1 VYAIKSRLLFETAA
15 ICFAAETVIMH
26 RCRQH
31 RPATIVFRFPAFA
44 LLLVPVTIATIA
56 NADDVQPLHEQIDR
70 LIADRTPNYDNLAAP
85 LADDAE
91 FLRRVSLDLTGMI
104 PTTAAARQFLA
115 DADPEKRAKLID
127 QLLAGPEYARH
138 MQRVFDVIL
147 MRRLPSKNVPAAVW
161 ETFLRNAFAENKS
174 WDQITREILGAD
186 GVDKDNRG
194 PARFYLDRNG
204 EVNEITRDI
213 GRVFLGANLECAQC
227 HDHPEYDDWKQE
239 HYYGISAF
247 LVRSSLFTDPK
258 SKTTMLA
265 EKADG
270 EVKFESVFEV
280 RDKKSKGPKSTLPR
294 LFDEVALT
302 EPEFKK
308 GDEYEVKPAKD
319 VRPIPKYSRRAQLP
333 AAITAPG
340 NERFA
345 RTAANRLWAIMLGRG
360 LIEPVDMDH
369 AGNPPSHPEL
379 LDLLTEE
386 LAAHQFDIKWFLREV
401 ALSQTYQR
409 SSHRA
414 PLDSTVAAVNPV
426 VARSPD
432 RATESTEG
440 LPDSS
445 LRPVVAPGAGSGDPR
460 TTEGHSATEMG
471 EAAFAQ
477 AILKPLSPAQFAWA
491 ILEAVGEADVQRQS
505 LGAKSNEENLYKRL
519 DNFESTFVNRFA
531 GTPGEPPAGFES
543 TVDQVLFL
551 SNDNF
556 VRNLIKPKTGN
567 LADRLGKLPA
577 DNPQA
582 IAEELFLSVLTRPPS
597 EEDTRDVTDY
607 LADRTADARSAAIV
621 ELVWALVTSAEFRF
635 CH

>member
-1 VYAIKSRLLFETAA
+1 
-15 ICFAAETVIMH
+15 
-26 RCRQH
+26 
-31 RPATIVFRFPAFA
+31 
-44 LLLVPVTIATIA
+44 
-56 NADDVQPLHEQIDR
+56 
-70 LIADRTPNYDNLAAP
+70 
-85 LADDAE
+85 
-91 FLRRVSLDLTGMI
+91 
-104 PTTAAARQFLA
+104 
-115 DADPEKRAKLID
+115 
-127 QLLAGPEYARH
+127 
-138 MQRVFDVIL
+138 
-147 MRRLPSKNVPAAVW
+147 MRRLPAKNVSAELW
-161 ETFLRNAFAENKS
+161 ETFLRSAFAENKP
-174 WDQITREILGAD
+174 WDQITREILGSD
-186 GVDKDNRG
+186 GVDKEQRG

-213 GRVFLGANLECAQC
+213 ASVFLGANLECAQC

-258 SKTTMLA
+258 TKTTMLA

-270 EVKFESVFEV
+270 EVKFESVFDV

-294 LFDEVALT
+294 LFDEVAFT

-308 GDEYEVKPAKD
+308 GEEYDVKPAKN
-319 VRPIPKYSRRAQLP
+319 VRPVPKYSRRAQLP
-333 AAITAPG
+333 AAITAPE

-379 LDLLTEE
+379 LDVLTAEF
-386 LAAHQFDIKWFLREV
+386 AAHQFDIKWFLREV
-401 ALSQTYQR
+401 ALSQTYQL
-409 SSHRA
+409 SSRRA
-414 PLDSTVAAVNPV
+414 PLDSTVAAVT
-426 VARSPD
+426 D
-432 RATESTEG
+432 EG
-440 LPDSS
+440 SRIPQN
-445 LRPVVAPGAGSGDPR
+445 SGDAGDAAETPENAR
-460 TTEGHSATEMG
+460 IPGNSAAEVG

-519 DNFESTFVNRFA
+519 DNFESTFVGRFS

-551 SNDNF
+551 SNDNL
-556 VRNLIKPKTGN
+556 VRNLIKPKPGN
-567 LADRLGKLPA
+567 LADRLNKLPA

-582 IAEELFLSVLTRPPS
+582 IADELFLSVLTRPPS
-597 EEDTRDVTDY
+597 EDDIRDVTDY
-607 LADRTADARSAAIV
+607 LADRSPEARTAAIA
-621 ELVWALVTSAEFRF
+621 ELIWALVTSAEFRF